1 LKRIKDLPMKEKMEN
16 IRYYYK
22 WHIIAGIFA
31 VLALTLLIG
40 SFLTREKYVFN
51 ISIVGYFDNSK
62 KEEVKNFQNE
72 ITNLVVP
79 GSDKRTSAL
88 VDLYASKDNSG
99 KYKDLEHSDIA
110 KLSVKMA
117 AKDVDILIINK
128 DDFDY
133 FMKEDTFLKLD
144 DLKLD
149 TDNKVSKLVKSNSSV
164 YGIIVED
171 NKLLNQIGYNTK
183 DKVIGIL
190 ANTKNKKRSEE
201 VINWMASNVLEA
213 TEAKEKVILGNITPV
228 PYHR

>member
-1 LKRIKDLPMKEKMEN
+1 LKRIKDLPTKEKAEN
-16 IRYYYK
+16 IWYYYK
-22 WHIIAGIFA
+22 WHILLGIFA
-31 VLALTLLIG
+31 VLALTLLTG

-62 KEEVKNFQNE
+62 KEEVRNFQNE
-72 ITNLVVP
+72 ITNLVAP

-88 VDLYASKDNSG
+88 VDLYASKDDSG

-149 TDNKVSKLVKSNSSV
+149 TDNKASKLVKSNSSV
-164 YGIIVED
+164 YGIIVEG
-171 NKLLNQIGYNTK
+171 NKLLDRIGYDTK

-190 ANTKNKKRSEE
+190 ANTKNKERSEE
-201 VINWMASNVLEA
+201 MINWMASNVLGA
-213 TEAKEKVILGNITPV
+213 TRAKERVILGNITSV
-228 PYHR
+228 PYRR